1 MLEVYLWK
9 WPKGKLLQWLGFKTK
24 KYFYMEMSNQAT
36 WSMDHT
42 LAFIVVPMLKQL
54 KDTKHG
60 APFVD
65 DEDVPEHL
73 RSTSAPPKENEW
85 DTDEHHF
92 ARWDWVLDEMLWAF
106 EMLTKDDWESD
117 YYGDWI
123 KDGPGPLSG
132 HFDWTDDE
140 GRKKANARIDNG
152 LRLFGKYFRCLW
164 D

>member
-9 WPKGKLLQWLGFKTK
+9 WPKGKLLQWLGVKSK

-42 LAFIVVPMLKQL
+42 LSHIVLPMLKQL
-54 KDTKHG
+54 KSTKHG
-60 APFVD
+60 SPWVE
-65 DEDVPEHL
+65 DEDVPEEL
-73 RSTSAPPKENEW
+73 RSTSAPPKEN
-85 DTDEHHF
+85 DYDLDDNHHK
-92 ARWDWVLDEMLWAF
+92 RWDWVLDEMIWAF

-123 KDGPGPLSG
+123 KDDETPLSG

-140 GRKKANARIDNG
+140 GRRKANVRIDNG

-164 D
+164 N